1 MLRCI
6 VAVPWLL
13 QLRQATAFHMRKVAD
28 EYCNTRSSS
37 FATAVQAFNLRY
49 PNPLTPHIVSVD
61 VISRKVSLQSGCLYT
76 DRIIL
81 KRGAASALPKWFP
94 KSILGK
100 SEAWIFERSSIDVE
114 GNESV
119 VITRNLD
126 HRHVMDLQED
136 LFIYSDN
143 ATEPDV

>member
-1 MLRCI
+1 MF
-6 VAVPWLL
+6 
-13 QLRQATAFHMRKVAD
+13 QQATAFHMRKVAD

>member
-1 MLRCI
+1 M
-6 VAVPWLL
+6 
-13 QLRQATAFHMRKVAD
+13 
-28 EYCNTRSSS
+28 
-37 FATAVQAFNLRY
+37 QAFNLRY
-49 PNPLTPHIVSVD
+49 PNPLTPHIISVD